1 MERKLTSMAA
11 SIGRRKLLRTFKE
24 LAALYGP
31 GKRERDVADYI
42 FKKLDGLWPVAE
54 DGAGKTIGGDAGNVL
69 VKVAGEG
76 EPILLAAHMDT
87 VEPCAG
93 VRPKVKNGYVV
104 SRDETI
110 LGADDRAAVAVLLEL
125 AEIAGRL
132 PARRPLEILFTVAE
146 EIGLQGAKHANYD
159 SIASKI
165 AFVLDASEP
174 PGYAVNAA
182 PGSKLVKATF
192 RGRAAHAGIEP
203 EKGINAIQMAAA
215 AVAAMRLGRI
225 DHETTANIGLISGG
239 RATNIVS
246 ENAEI
251 EGEVRSHDA
260 AKLAAHVSHV
270 TAAAKKAA
278 ADFGGYVDI
287 TWEKAY
293 VSYRLREDAA
303 PVALFSRAARA
314 VKLEPKLIPGGG
326 GSDAN
331 VFNERGI
338 PAIVLGC
345 GMEKPHTTDE
355 RIAVASLHKLAEL
368 ATALAQ
374 TH

>member
-1 MERKLTSMAA
+1 MAA
-11 SIGRRKLLRTFKE
+11 KINRRKLLRTFRE

-31 GKRERDVADYI
+31 SKRERDVADYI
-42 FKKLDGLWPVAE
+42 LNRLDGLWPLSE
-54 DGAGKTIGGDAGNVL
+54 DGAGDALGGDAGNIL
-69 VKVAGEG
+69 LKISGRG
-76 EPILLAAHMDT
+76 EPVLLSAHMDT
-87 VEPCAG
+87 VEPCVG
-93 VRPKVKNGYVV
+93 VKPRIKNGYVY
-104 SRDETI
+104 SKGDTI

-125 AEIAGRL
+125 AEIAAGL
-132 PARRPLEILFTVAE
+132 NERRSLEILFTVAE
-146 EIGLQGAKHANYD
+146 EVGLQGAKHADYGP
-159 SIASKI
+159 IASKT

-182 PGSKLVKATF
+182 PGSDLVKATF

-203 EKGINAIQMAAA
+203 EKGINAIQMAAS
-215 AVAAMRLGRI
+215 AVAAMKLGRI

-239 RATNIVS
+239 RASNIVS
-246 ENAEI
+246 DEAQI
-251 EGEVRSHDA
+251 AGDARSHDA
-260 AKLAAHVSHV
+260 STLAAPVAHVPPV
-270 TAAAKKAA
+270 AKKAA
-278 ADFGGYVDI
+278 ADFGGDVDM

-293 VSYRLREDAA
+293 ASYHLAEDTV
-303 PVALFSRAARA
+303 PVMLFSRAARA
-314 VKLEPKLIPGGG
+314 VGLEPKLVAGGG

-338 PAIVLGC
+338 AAVVLGC

-355 RIAVASLHKLAEL
+355 RIAVASLYKLAEL